1 MFFAIFLQMIAC
13 SGSSE
18 ENAEPTQKPKE
29 EISKQQSPSESD
41 SKSKEVPKPRPKAK
55 AKIGGT
61 PILATPI
68 VLGGIS
74 KDHINDVMKKN
85 DNAIQNCHEK
95 NKKKKGKVLV
105 KFSVNKDGTV
115 NKPKTESTSLRDAV
129 TEQCLNELI
138 QGFTFNPLER
148 GTKAIVRYPIVI
160 N

>member
-1 MFFAIFLQMIAC
+1 MFFAIFLQIMAC
-13 SGSSE
+13 SGNSE
-18 ENAEPTQKPKE
+18 EITERPQKPKA
-29 EISKQQSPSESD
+29 EITKKDLPKKSDSES
-41 SKSKEVPKPRPKAK
+41 KEALNPRPKAK

-61 PILATPI
+61 PILSRPI

-74 KDHINDVMKKN
+74 KAHINDVMKKN